1 MQRCEESPYFEVEI
15 DFFYVGGGASTGA
28 STGPP
33 PRGLRGKAMGHCVQ
47 RALLGARDTNPLL
60 RAAKWIMYGNA
71 QPFNLVKQWLR
82 ALPDAMRHGHQH
94 PTVVVPGPAS
104 KGQNG
109 QLFNFAPKVVGA
121 PRDVLISLRHH
132 QSALRQLREPHTILG
147 AKEKN

>member
-1 MQRCEESPYFEVEI
+1 
-15 DFFYVGGGASTGA
+15 
-28 STGPP
+28 
-33 PRGLRGKAMGHCVQ
+33 MGQCVQ
-47 RALLGARDTNPLL
+47 KALLGARDINPLP
-60 RAAKWIMYGNA
+60 RATKCVVVGNA
-71 QPFNLVKQWLR
+71 QPLNLVKQWPR

-104 KGQNG
+104 EGQNG